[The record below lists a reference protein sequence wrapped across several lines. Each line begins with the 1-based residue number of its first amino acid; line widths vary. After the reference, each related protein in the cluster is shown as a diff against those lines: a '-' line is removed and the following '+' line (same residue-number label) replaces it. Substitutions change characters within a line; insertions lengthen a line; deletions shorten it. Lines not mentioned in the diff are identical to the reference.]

1 MPNDNVSELDPNQII
16 RLRQGRKY
24 FGFGPTQLDLKIKS
38 GEVPKPLALSDTGHA
53 KGWLGSQIIAHQR
66 KLLEAAAKQAEAPRP
81 ASKRKRA

>member
-1 MPNDNVSELDPNQII
+1 MPNDNISELDPNQII
-16 RLRQGRKY
+16 RLRHGRKY

-66 KLLEAAAKQAEAPRP
+66 RLLEAAAKAETSRP